1 MADAKHPGGSQGRVA
16 KRAQENRADERPHP
30 DHAGLLLHLKMVKMG
45 SDPFFGPYFAI
56 FGVSPEFPGTG
67 FMGQKVKQG

>member
-30 DHAGLLLHLKMVKMG
+30 GHAGLLLHLKMG

-56 FGVSPEFPGTG
+56 FGVSPGFLGTG